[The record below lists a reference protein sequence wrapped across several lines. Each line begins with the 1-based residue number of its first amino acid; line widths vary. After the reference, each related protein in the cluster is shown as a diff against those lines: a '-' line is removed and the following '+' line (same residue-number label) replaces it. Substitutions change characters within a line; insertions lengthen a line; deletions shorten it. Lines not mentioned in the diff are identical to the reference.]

1 MKRFYKNTLMSRA
14 FSKVLR
20 VVALLCVL
28 FGVSSSAWGT
38 TYYLWYNATSNEPNY
53 KDSNFK
59 MSSGATL
66 TNNKCVWTIS
76 NLRKDNSYFYISTS
90 STYSESNLKSVNI
103 TTNNPNDAV
112 VNRVGKQEYGG
123 KVGFYVS
130 CRAASSTVTITID
143 FSSNSQYVVSPTG
156 GQVACTPSATITGA
170 SLSADK
176 KTITLSGSLTTVCSA
191 TDTYYGWQYCTDGKS
206 WSESN
211 YVAGAPNDAHHS
223 TTPVALYTNTWTGFS
238 QGTTYYFRAYAYAN
252 NTFYSDNKILSV
264 KIPEEGSASA
274 SCDVIEI
281 YCKYLGATSQ
291 FDMKVHLGSDEN
303 DKSIHTG
310 FASCD
315 DSGDGYAHWTFDTDK
330 TDVCIII
337 SNKEE
342 NYKTGKMCGLSKG
355 NKYYFDIPSSNWG
368 SWTGGPT
375 KTEALNCESNVL
387 LSNNAIV
394 DKNKKTAKL
403 FGYLKATDCNRYT
416 DYGFYYCTVNDG
428 DAPCTPNTSSTK
440 LAVDPSEELLR
451 GTEFSATVKELEDG
465 KTYYYRAYATSDKG
479 TILSQEIRS
488 FATDPCIPQVGGL
501 SSKYVD
507 GTPIVYTI
515 NAAPAFAANDCKLHF
530 KSLQD
535 AIDHLKKTNTRDDD
549 YKYVQL
555 SNGSYNLLQPVV
567 MRVAY
572 YDDTPDDD
580 TKAFMYEGTTEYGI
594 TAGNDTPDHINLIAD
609 FNKNS
614 STPEN
619 TLSIKPLGSK
629 AKPWIHHI
637 VIRNSKNIVL
647 DSLCIYSD
655 ISGKGDNAL
664 EIDVNSTDWGRLDID
679 PAISSVAPMLDAN
692 ITIQNSMIGSV
703 GFTGVHV
710 SCYGGITFK
719 NNDFECT
726 YPGTE
731 DNALR
736 WGASAKFLA
745 CKDVKFIQNNFR
757 GSQTSLLWIQESQNM
772 LFMNN
777 VFWNTNTNSTDKD
790 QPIAAIR
797 LVHQFN
803 ANTSDYKKKSKV
815 KNISFFYNTFYL
827 ADDKKTSNH
836 KYNFYCLSNSYDAH
850 SSKDEFDL
858 SSLYFKYNNCYSY
871 DENLAGRSNNSGA
884 FLGIDLTNND
894 NFCPNNFWSEYDQ
907 NKGNTTSDFAF
918 GCSNNTFTNVKSQ
931 VCETSASGPAS
942 LIVKGSAMNTGAKLS
957 VADIADKTGIELTD
971 KESTSDRYLIG
982 VRPKDDTWTMG
993 AYQSKENIDTKVIYW
1008 VGVTDD
1014 WDDRNNWEYETEV
1027 DGKMVRQRVSCVNN
1041 FSEDLKVVIEEIGTV
1056 EVSGGRSWPKV
1067 PASFDANY
1075 RKENSKAKVP
1085 VGEQVSI
1092 TGKYASTIEL
1102 EYGAGLRGVENL
1114 KDSEDN
1120 VLYDQAIVHFDADR
1134 SKWLL
1139 VGNVIKPWDEKNKQY
1154 RSSVSGDY
1162 YLNHVPQV
1170 YMHKAELDGSDVV
1183 WNKTF
1188 ANLDIPV
1195 PSNEVYAI
1203 NVTGYYGTSW
1213 YPVTSY
1219 NKRYG
1224 TNYSDTEAQPY
1235 VFTGRFAITEET
1247 EGGNNFVYPS
1257 WQDKNLFNNVYPCN
1271 LNASYIDEHI
1281 GSVSIYDYEKGSFV
1295 PLAKLGSRADILIR
1309 SQNGFVI
1316 ENNKG
1321 KSNFEITQDLL
1332 AGGSTRTRSTA
1343 IELPT
1348 FSLLVDNA
1356 NTTAP
1361 GASNVI
1367 VRLDENQDLGYQ
1379 SPFNT
1384 SKVFTQNENTPE
1396 AYLLSNDAMYS
1407 RLYIGKE
1414 VQRIPL
1420 GIRLRKGMNITFK
1433 QVFSEGFDKVILLDM
1448 LTGKEYN
1455 LLRRSY
1461 TTEMLPQG
1469 SVEGR
1474 FFLVLSVDEYD
1485 EFLPDDDITTNVDDV
1500 IESTDYSINI
1510 YAVDNSMV
1518 KVVANN
1524 VELQTI
1530 YISDMSGRTIRYDA
1544 NGSYAELQLLG
1555 AQGVYVVQ
1563 VIGDNLTRTEKVI
1576 LK

>member
-1 MKRFYKNTLMSRA
+1 MKRFYNNTLMSRA

-103 TTNNPNDAV
+103 TTKNPNDAV
-112 VNRVGKQEYGG
+112 VNSVGKQDYGG

-176 KTITLSGSLTTVCSA
+176 KTINLSVTIPSSGSGDVNCSNIVYLDPNNIWNKDGAWFAARFWNSGGEKWIKMTATSCGNIYYSEIPEGYNNVIFVRMDPAKTIDDKWNGKWNQTLDLTLDNECYKIT
-191 TDTYYGWQYCTDGKS
+191 TINTCTDGKS
-206 WSESN
+206 CGSW
-211 YVAGAPNDAHHS
+211 
-223 TTPVALYTNTWTGFS
+223 
-238 QGTTYYFRAYAYAN
+238 GTTDC
-252 NTFYSDNKILSV
+252 T
-264 KIPEEGSASA
+264 EG
-274 SCDVIEI
+274 C
-281 YCKYLGATSQ
+281 SQ
-291 FDMKVHLGSDEN
+291 
-303 DKSIHTG
+303 
-310 FASCD
+310 
-315 DSGDGYAHWTFDTDK
+315 
-330 TDVCIII
+330 TDVA
-337 SNKEE
+337 
-342 NYKTGKMCGLSKG
+342 T
-355 NKYYFDIPSSNWG
+355 
-368 SWTGGPT
+368 
-375 KTEALNCESNVL
+375 NVL

-416 DYGFYYCTVNDG
+416 DYGFYYCTLNDG

-515 NAAPAFAANDCKLHF
+515 NADPAFAANDCKLHF

-535 AIDHLKKTNTRDDD
+535 AIDHLKNTKNRDDD
-549 YKYVQL
+549 FKYVD
-555 SNGSYNLLQPVV
+555 GSYNLLQPVE
-567 MRVAY
+567 MRVVY

-580 TKAFMYEGTTEYGI
+580 TKAYAYRGTTAYGM
-594 TAGNDTPDHINLIAD
+594 TAGNVTPTNVNLIED
-609 FNKNS
+609 INKTASNS
-614 STPEN
+614 TN
-619 TLSIKPLGSK
+619 TLTIKAGTSK
-629 AKPWIHHI
+629 AKPWVHHI

-655 ISGKGDNAL
+655 PTGKKDNAL
-664 EIDVNSTDWGRLDID
+664 EIDVNSTNW
-679 PAISSVAPMLDAN
+679 PSVNPNFENAN
-692 ITIQNSMIGSV
+692 IVIQNSIIGSA

-710 SCYGGITFK
+710 SGYDGITFK
-719 NNDFECT
+719 GNEIEASFTADADQRKNT
-726 YPGTE
+726 L
-731 DNALR
+731 N
-736 WGASAKFLA
+736 WGASAKFVA
-745 CKDVKFIQNNFR
+745 CKNIKFIQNNFR
-757 GSQTSLLWIQESQNM
+757 GSQPTLLWIQDSQNA

-777 VFWNTNTNSTDKD
+777 VFWNTNTFLANSGEVT
-790 QPIAAIR
+790 PTAIK
-797 LVHQFN
+797 LVSQYGRDIN
-803 ANTSDYKKKSKV
+803 K
-815 KNISFFYNTFYL
+815 IGFFYNTFYF
-827 ADDKKTSNH
+827 ADNNIVSTS
-836 KYNFYCLSNSYDAH
+836 KYNFFVEYLAAANESDAQT
-850 SSKDEFDL
+850 K
-858 SSLYFKYNNCYSY
+858 YFGGNIYFQYNNCYSY
-871 DENLAGRSNNSGA
+871 DTDCPGKDAFVGKGSGDGDNVS
-884 FLGIDLTNND
+884 FSVVSKSTTNA
-894 NFCPNNFWSEYDQ
+894 NFCPNNFWSQYDLDN
-907 NKGNTTSDFAF
+907 NKTKSVFEF
-918 GCSNNTFTNVKSQ
+918 SECENTFTYVKSQ

-942 LIVKGSAMNTGAKLS
+942 LIVKGSAMNTGTKLS

-1170 YMHKAELDGSDVV
+1170 YMHKAELVDSDVV

-1247 EGGNNFVYPS
+1247 EGGNNFVYPLCN
-1257 WQDKNLFNNVYPCN
+1257 DKNLFNNVYPCN

-1281 GSVSIYDYEKGSFV
+1281 GSVSIYDYENGSFV
-1295 PLAKLGSRADILIR
+1295 PLGKLGSRADILIR

-1407 RLYIGKE
+1407 RLYVGKE